1 MESCHWLRRVTAAL
15 IFSLLILTTHA
26 VSAQDR
32 LSLEPVLSSRAQQS
46 LLLDI
51 TRSDNRLVA
60 IGDQG
65 TVLLSDDEG
74 SSWQQ
79 RSIPFSVMLTAV
91 TFSTSQNGWI
101 VGHDGLLARSQ
112 DAGLSWQTVIDG
124 AQINQLRLA
133 RVQQNYALLE
143 QDVAAQPD
151 NEALIDQLDELSYSL
166 EDAEVAVEEG
176 PTTPLLDI
184 WFRDSNLGFALGGY
198 GLLLKTSD
206 GGENWQYWGDRL
218 PNRDG
223 FHLNSMT
230 SDHLG
235 RIYIAGEAGLLL
247 RSDDAGESWVALD
260 VPYDGSF
267 FALTEYRNRLYL
279 TGLRGNLFVSDDG
292 ESWSSLDTGYRA
304 TFNGAVSST
313 DELLLIGHGGRLLSS
328 TRGDLFDVLESGG
341 RRSFSTG
348 IEIPGGWLLVGEGGV
363 HKLVVKQGDDN
374 G

>member
-15 IFSLLILTTHA
+15 IFSLLTLTTHA

-32 LSLEPVLSSRAQQS
+32 LSIEPVLSSRAQQS

-51 TRSDNRLVA
+51 TRSDSRLVA
-60 IGDQG
+60 VGDQG

-74 SSWQQ
+74 GSWQQ
-79 RSIPFSVMLTAV
+79 VTVPVSVMLTGV
-91 TFSTSQNGWI
+91 TFSTPQNGWI

-112 DAGLSWQTVIDG
+112 DAGQSWQQVMDG
-124 AQINQLRLA
+124 TRINTLRLA
-133 RVQQNYALLE
+133 SAQQNYARFE
-143 QDVAAQPD
+143 QRVAAQPD
-151 NEALIDQLDELSYSL
+151 NEALIEQLDELSYSL
-166 EDAEVAVEEG
+166 EDAEIAVEEG

-184 WFRDSNLGFALGGY
+184 WFRDSSLGFALGGY

-206 GGENWQYWGDRL
+206 GGDSWKYWGDRL
-218 PNRDG
+218 PNPDG

-230 SDHLG
+230 ADHLG

-247 RSDDAGESWVALD
+247 RSDDGGDSWVALD

-279 TGLRGNLFVSDDG
+279 TGLRGNLFVSSDG
-292 ESWSSLDTGYRA
+292 ESWRSQDTGYST
-304 TFNGAVSST
+304 TFNGAVSSA

-328 TRGDLFDVLESGG
+328 AKGDLFEVLESGG
-341 RRSFSTG
+341 RRSFSAG
-348 IEIPGGWLLVGEGGV
+348 IDVADGWLLVGEGGV
-363 HKLVVKQGDDN
+363 QKLVVKQGDDN